1 MALEGVKVTQEVW
14 LTCVTHAL
22 STETEEIM
30 GLLLGDIQYTGE
42 GAAIAYIWGAAPQ
55 TREDRRKDRVE
66 TNPEQLAA
74 AAAQADKMTAA
85 SGKMTRVIGWYHS
98 HPHITVM
105 PSHVDVRTQGTYQML
120 DSGFVGLIFSCFS
133 EDSNKVGR
141 IQAIAFQCQDGRTSK
156 SVPVWSSSPSNVPET
171 TTTSFETGDTDLDLQ
186 LATKISLEQQQQGT
200 SAALENLFATAD
212 KKQPAVTTEDDSFNM
227 QEALHLSTLDI
238 SDAQYVRK
246 EVPLEVLGG
255 QSRIDVEYPLSSLV
269 ALQEIL
275 FAEEHAAY
283 NHALKQ
289 STNKNGQIHPLAA
302 IHHSSTYQASLTKL
316 LEYCLCPV
324 SMSLWDRLQQNN
336 LRLKI
341 LKEEAAALQA
351 QHAARSPSRSSNSAR
366 NSMRT
371 MYPVRSSSNP
381 GAQAGVPPVGN
392 SHLASDSQPGR
403 PRRSSS
409 ERERAQDLITF

>member
-1 MALEGVKVTQEVW
+1 MALDGVKVTQEVW

-30 GLLLGDIQYTGE
+30 GLLLGDIQYPSKG
-42 GAAIAYIWGAAPQ
+42 GAIAFVWCAAPQ
-55 TREDRRKDRVE
+55 TRLDRRKDRVE

-74 AAAQADKMTAA
+74 ATAQADRMTAA
-85 SGKMTRVIGWYHS
+85 TGKVTRVIGWYHS

-105 PSHVDVRTQGTYQML
+105 PSHVDVRTQAMYQML
-120 DSGFVGLIFSCFS
+120 DPGFVGLIFSCFS
-133 EDSNKVGR
+133 EDATKVGR
-141 IQAIAFQCQDGRTSK
+141 IQAIAFQSQDGRTSRAL
-156 SVPVWSSSPSNVPET
+156 PVWSTSPSPP
-171 TTTSFETGDTDLDLQ
+171 ETGDPDADLQ
-186 LATKISLEQQQQGT
+186 LATRISLQGDT

-212 KKQPAVTTEDDSFNM
+212 KKKPPSESMPPDYAREEM
-227 QEALHLSTLDI
+227 EEALQLSALDLN
-238 SDAQYVRK
+238 DAQFLRK
-246 EVPLEVLGG
+246 EVPLEVLPGHN
-255 QSRIDVEYPLSSLV
+255 RIEVEYPLRSLV

-283 NHALKQ
+283 NHALRQ
-289 STNKNGQIHPLAA
+289 STNKSRQIHPLAA

-336 LRLKI
+336 LRLKF

-351 QHAARSPSRSSNSAR
+351 LQVSRSPSRSSNSAR

-371 MYPVRSSSNP
+371 IYPASFDHKHFGSQS
-381 GAQAGVPPVGN
+381 GVAATTTTTTNGPEHV
-392 SHLASDSQPGR
+392 ASDSQPGGR
-403 PRRSSS
+403 RRSS
-409 ERERAQDLITF
+409 EHAKDLITFE

>member
-30 GLLLGDIQYTGE
+30 GLLLGDIQYTSK
-42 GAAIAYIWGAAPQ
+42 GAAIAYVWGAAPQ

-74 AAAQADKMTAA
+74 AAAQADRMTATT
-85 SGKMTRVIGWYHS
+85 GKMTRVIGWYHS
-98 HPHITVM
+98 HPHITVI

-133 EDSNKVGR
+133 EDANKVGR
-141 IQAIAFQCQDGRTSK
+141 IQAIAFQSQDGRASR
-156 SVPVWSSSPSNVPET
+156 SIPVWNSSPSNVPEIST
-171 TTTSFETGDTDLDLQ
+171 TLETGDPDLDLQ
-186 LATKISLEQQQQGT
+186 IATKISLEQQQGT

-212 KKQPAVTTEDDSFNM
+212 KKQPSTNSEDDSFNM

-324 SMSLWDRLQQNN
+324 LMSLWDRLQQNN
-336 LRLKI
+336 LRLKF

-351 QHAARSPSRSSNSAR
+351 QHASRSPSRSSNSVR

-371 MYPVRSSSNP
+371 MYPVGSSNP
-381 GAQAGVPPVGN
+381 GGQSGVPPVGN
-392 SHLASDSQPGR
+392 SHLGSDSQTGR

-409 ERERAQDLITF
+409 DREHAKDLITF